1 MATSTRRR
9 WLRPPQLRTLDT
21 DQDERHATWL
31 ELFFDLVF
39 VISIAEVVHTLEDYR
54 TLADFAGTAG
64 MFVAVWWAWVGYTVY
79 ADRFDTDDLLHRVL
93 VLAGML
99 AVIAMALSVHDAMHG
114 GSARFALAFVAVRG
128 VVLLL
133 NARARRHAAEARPL
147 LNLYLTAFS
156 IGASLWLVSVLVP
169 EPARYLLWGV
179 ALVIELSAPWVG
191 RHQIARAPIH
201 ASHLVERFGLFT
213 LIVLGESVISVA
225 QGVAKGTAQGD
236 WTAAMATAAVAGF
249 LVVASLWWLYFDRLD
264 DGTIRSVLRG
274 LIWNYAHL
282 PLLAGLVSVALGIEY
297 AVREAATGQLER
309 TTALAL
315 GAGTA
320 LCLLATVVTGRAL
333 RPGGDRRQW
342 WWLGAVA
349 ATLAVGLV
357 WPLGLPVGLLVV
369 LDLVLA
375 GLVAVEAVWRLET
388 EPEDHAGTGPATRAG
403 LTEGGPELGL
413 PECSTWNI
421 VGRGRR
427 RPGPA
432 LPTTPEAAMRYRVTW
447 NVEVD
452 ADDEGQARTAA
463 RQYLLENEDE
473 ALSKVVAL
481 DEGSSPPDV
490 PKVDAGG
497 SPAI

>member
-9 WLRPPQLRTLDT
+9 WLRPPQLRTLDA

-99 AVIAMALSVHDAMHG
+99 AVIAMALSVHDALHG

-225 QGVAKGTAQGD
+225 QGVAKGAQGD
-236 WTAAMATAAVAGF
+236 WTAAMATSAVAGF

-320 LCLLATVVTGRAL
+320 LYLLATVVTGRAL

-375 GLVAVEAVWRLET
+375 GLVAVEAVGRLET

>member
-9 WLRPPQLRTLDT
+9 WLRPPQLRTLDA

-99 AVIAMALSVHDAMHG
+99 AVVAMALSVHDALHG

-225 QGVAKGTAQGD
+225 QGVAKGAQGD
-236 WTAAMATAAVAGF
+236 WTAAMATSAVAGF

-375 GLVAVEAVWRLET
+375 GLVAVEAVGRLET

>member
-54 TLADFAGTAG
+54 TLADFAGAAG
-64 MFVAVWWAWVGYTVY
+64 LFVAVWWAWVGYTVY
-79 ADRFDTDDLLHRVL
+79 ADRFDTDDLLHRAL

-99 AVIAMALSVHDAMHG
+99 AVIAMALSIHDALHG

-128 VVLLL
+128 IVL
-133 NARARRHAAEARPL
+133 L

-156 IGASLWLVSVLVP
+156 FGASLWLVSVLVP

-179 ALVIELSAPWVG
+179 ALVVELSAPWVG

-225 QGVAKGTAQGD
+225 QGVASSTAKGD
-236 WTAAMATAAVAGF
+236 WTAAMAAAAVAGF
-249 LVVASLWWLYFDRLD
+249 LAVACLWWLYFDRLE

-282 PLLAGLVSVALGIEY
+282 PLLAGLVSVALGTEF

-309 TTALAL
+309 STALAL
-315 GAGTA
+315 GAGTT
-320 LCLLATVVTGRAL
+320 LYLLATVVTGRAL
-333 RPGGDRRQW
+333 RSGPDRRQW
-342 WWLGAVA
+342 LWLGAAA
-349 ATLAVGLV
+349 ATLAIGLA
-357 WPLGLPVGLLVV
+357 WPLGLPVGLLVA
-369 LDLVLA
+369 LDLVLV
-375 GLVAVEAVWRLET
+375 GLVAVEAVGRLEAEAEAPSGA
-388 EPEDHAGTGPATRAG
+388 EPTTRAG
-403 LTEGGPELGL
+403 L
-413 PECSTWNI
+413 S
-421 VGRGRR
+421 
-427 RPGPA
+427 
-432 LPTTPEAAMRYRVTW
+432 
-447 NVEVD
+447 
-452 ADDEGQARTAA
+452 
-463 RQYLLENEDE
+463 
-473 ALSKVVAL
+473 
-481 DEGSSPPDV
+481 
-490 PKVDAGG
+490 
-497 SPAI
+497 

>member
-9 WLRPPQLRTLDT
+9 WLRPPQLRTLDA

-99 AVIAMALSVHDAMHG
+99 AVVAMALSVHDALHG